1 MNKLPMILTTHT
13 TYSTCFKGKAIPLQA
28 GRGPEDSRGVE
39 ASIFQ
44 DNWHMKVVRSSAL
57 HTSRLYPPRN
67 IPGIHFC

>member
-44 DNWHMKVVRSSAL
+44 DR
-57 HTSRLYPPRN
+57 
-67 IPGIHFC
+67 